1 MSSEGW
7 LFTTSNFF
15 LGEFAMVATC
25 PHCLVVF
32 SGSTVGLAP
41 LDQSIGNVTAR
52 KERRRGFTLV
62 ELLVVIAIIGVLI
75 GLLLPA
81 VQSARES
88 SRRTSCNNKLKQV
101 GLALHSHHD
110 AHKRL
115 PYRQGGFWSQ
125 TSCRMSGLV
134 LLLPFLEQAPL
145 FDQIAANNFG
155 PWPWDGSDH
164 WRTQVNAF
172 LCPSDSGAGQK
183 QPNDHGRTNFVFS
196 VGETIPWEWV
206 GVEENRGPFDYS
218 GGDNE
223 NNGRVYAFH
232 QVSDG
237 LSKTLAMSERCVGL
251 DSRSLK
257 GGMVEHYNAV
267 TGNPDTASPIACLS
281 QVGSGGR
288 YISGSNTHAWSG
300 MRWNDGRPAFV
311 SFNTII
317 GPNGPSCWEGGAD
330 ANRGLAPPTSYHPGG
345 VNAVRCDGSVSFI
358 LDTIDTGD
366 LSQPCPRSGLSPYG
380 VWGAMGSRSGGEAKG
395 I

>member
-1 MSSEGW
+1 
-7 LFTTSNFF
+7 
-15 LGEFAMVATC
+15 MVAIFG
-25 PHCLVVF
+25 PAPSHH
-32 SGSTVGLAP
+32 SVGGIA
-41 LDQSIGNVTAR
+41 TR
-52 KERRRGFTLV
+52 ERRGGFTLV

-81 VQSARES
+81 VQAARES
-88 SRRTSCNNKLKQV
+88 ARRTSCNNKLKQV

-110 AHKRL
+110 AHKHL

-134 LLLPFLEQAPL
+134 SLLPFLEQAPL

-164 WRTQVNAF
+164 WRTQVNGF
-172 LCPSDSGAGQK
+172 LCPSDGGAGQK
-183 QPNDHGRTNFVFS
+183 QANDHGRTNYVFS
-196 VGETIPWEWV
+196 VGDTIPWEWV

-267 TGNPDTASPIACLS
+267 TSNPDTASPIACLS
-281 QVGSGGR
+281 QVGSDGR
-288 YISGSNTHAWSG
+288 YTSGSNTHAWSG

-345 VNAVRCDGSVSFI
+345 VNAVRCDGSVTFI

-366 LSQPCPRSGLSPYG
+366 LSQPCPRGGLSPYG
-380 VWGAMGSRSGGEAKG
+380 VWGAMGSRNGGEAKG